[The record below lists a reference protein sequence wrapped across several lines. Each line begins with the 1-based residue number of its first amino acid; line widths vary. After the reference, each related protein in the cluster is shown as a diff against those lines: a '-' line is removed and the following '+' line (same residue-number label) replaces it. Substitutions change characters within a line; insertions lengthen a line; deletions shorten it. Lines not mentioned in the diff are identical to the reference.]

1 MDSYVVGKV
10 RAALAAANGRRGIA
24 QRILIDWAEKD
35 QRLLLGLTRTT
46 LPALV
51 GSLLER
57 ATRSADPSPT
67 VPEPAPQSV
76 RGTFAASRPAATRA
90 PVDPLADLVD
100 RDAPRFGL
108 GVPSSPPPEAGRGHA
123 AALRA
128 LAAVHARR
136 RGQ

>member
-1 MDSYVVGKV
+1 MDSYVAGKV

-57 ATRSADPSPT
+57 AARSASPSSTP
-67 VPEPAPQSV
+67 PEPVV
-76 RGTFAASRPAATRA
+76 RGTFAASRPAAVRA